1 MTTSVLSDDLRDTL
15 VIILAGGKGD
25 RLYPLTRDRTKPA
38 VPFGGSYRI
47 VDFTLSNCLNSGLR
61 HIYLLTQ
68 YKSLSL
74 SRHLRRGWQIF
85 NESAGEFI
93 VTVPPQMRL
102 GGSWYQG
109 TADAIFQNIYSLE
122 RERPR
127 WVAVLSGDHIYKMD
141 YGKMID
147 FHRRNEAD
155 LTVACI
161 EVGREEA
168 PHFGIAG
175 VDATQR
181 IVNFQEKPADP
192 QPIPGSDD
200 RFLASMGVYIFE
212 TNALVRRLS
221 QDAKRRESSHD
232 FGKDVIPAMIGKDR
246 VFAYPFVDENRSGPA
261 YWRDIGRLDA
271 YFEANMDL
279 VSADPHFV
287 LEDPRWPI
295 RTAAKFTLPTRTVTH
310 AGTGQPGTALDSL
323 LASGSNIVGGH
334 VERSI
339 LGYHVTVREGARI
352 SDSII
357 MDDVEIGAGAE
368 IRRAI
373 IDKRV
378 VIPPGTEIG
387 VDPVADAERYDVTE
401 SGIVVIP
408 KEMAF

>member
-1 MTTSVLSDDLRDTL
+1 MTHSVLSDDLRETL
-15 VIILAGGKGD
+15 VIILAGGQGE

-38 VPFGGSYRI
+38 VPFGGAYRI

-61 HIYLLTQ
+61 RIYLLTQ

-74 SRHLRRGWQIF
+74 DRHLRRGWQIF
-85 NESAGEFI
+85 NEGAGEFI
-93 VTVPPQMRL
+93 VSVPPQMRL

-127 WVAVLSGDHIYKMD
+127 WVAVLSGDHIYKMN

-147 FHRRNEAD
+147 FHVRNEAD

-168 PHFGIAG
+168 PHFGIA
-175 VDATQR
+175 VVSDDHR
-181 IVNFQEKPADP
+181 IVRWQEKPAEP
-192 QPIPGSDD
+192 EPIPGAED
-200 RFLASMGVYIFE
+200 RYLASMGVYIFE
-212 TNALVRRLS
+212 TNALVRRVS
-221 QDAKRRESSHD
+221 QDAKKPSSHD
-232 FGKDVIPAMIGKDR
+232 FGKDVIPAMIEGDR
-246 VFAYPFVDENRSGPA
+246 VFAYPFEDENRSGPA

-279 VSADPHFV
+279 VSPEPHFV

-295 RTAAKFTLPTRTVTH
+295 RTAPKFTLPTRTVTH
-310 AGTGQPGTALDSL
+310 EASGEAGIALDSL
-323 LASGSNIVGGH
+323 LASGSHIKGGR

-339 LGYHVTVREGARI
+339 LGYHVTVREGARVA
-352 SDSII
+352 DSII
-357 MDDVEIGAGAE
+357 MDDVEVGAGSE

-378 VIPPGTEIG
+378 TIPAGTKIG
-387 VDPVADAERYDVTE
+387 IDPEEDARRFKVTE